1 MQADTEEKTKD
12 RIELKS
18 SAEDCHV
25 AGFGDQYAAYLEGPD
40 GDAFYNGRLLMG
52 IGFIIVAVG
61 VAIKIFGPSVIYCDR
76 WVGLSFFQYV
86 QLNPGLIIIV
96 GSVCVAWS
104 RKLLSRR
111 PMSRETYLLA
121 HYLVIGADG
130 ADISSEIQIRHLS
143 DDRFH
148 ISVDP
153 SPT

>member
-1 MQADTEEKTKD
+1 MQAGTEEKIKD

-18 SAEDCHV
+18 STEDCHV
-25 AGFGDQYAAYLEGPD
+25 AGFCDKYAAYLEGPA
-40 GDAFYNGRLLMG
+40 GDAVYNGQLLMG
-52 IGFIIVAVG
+52 IGFIIA
-61 VAIKIFGPSVIYCDR
+61 AIGAAMQIFGPSVIYYDR

-86 QLNPGLIIIV
+86 QLHPSLIIIA

-104 RKLLSRR
+104 RKLLSKR
-111 PMSRETYLLA
+111 PMSRETYLQA
-121 HYLVIGADG
+121 HYLFIGADG
-130 ADISSEIQIRHLS
+130 ADISSEIQVRHLS